1 VIALSDYDQALL
13 GGERGEAAA
22 LAMRVLIRSATVMG
36 ADSLIDIESAHIDGC
51 LYHGQASLDFV
62 ERLVR
67 GGGKVVVPTTL
78 NVGSMDLIHPEL
90 FRGDDALRDAGTRLM
105 QAHIEL
111 GCESSFTCAPYQLKR
126 RPHLG
131 QQIAWAE
138 SNAIVFANSVLGART
153 NRYGDFMDL
162 CAALT
167 GRAPRC
173 GLHLPENRHAGVVF
187 ALDDGFPRDP
197 ASRDIWYA
205 ALGLLVGQR
214 AGGAIPAIT
223 GLPADTTEDELKALG
238 AAAAS
243 SGAIAL
249 FHAVGIT
256 PEAPTLEAALGG
268 RPAADAAGGVI
279 SVSRA
284 DLRAVRATLNQA
296 PAGAPLAAVSVGTPH
311 FSLAECAALES
322 LLAAAGQ
329 RCAVDFYVNTSRYI
343 LWELEALGQ
352 AERLRA
358 AGVQFVTD
366 TCTYITPIMRQTRGL
381 VMTNSG
387 KWAHYAPANIGV
399 QVAYGSLRECVRSAM
414 QGKVCF
420 DEA

>member
-1 VIALSDYDQALL
+1 VIALSEHDQALL
-13 GGERGEAAA
+13 DGTHGEAAA
-22 LAMRVLIRSATVMG
+22 LAMRILVRSAAVMG
-36 ADSLIDIESAHIDGC
+36 ATRLVDIESAHIDGC

-62 ERLVR
+62 ERLVQ

-78 NVGSMDLIHPEL
+78 NVGSIDLIHPEL
-90 FRGDDALRDAGTRLM
+90 FRGDAGLRSAGQRLM
-105 QAHIEL
+105 EAHIEL
-111 GCESSFTCAPYQLKR
+111 GCESTFTCAPYQMKR
-126 RPHLG
+126 RPFLG

-167 GRAPRC
+167 GRAPYC
-173 GLHLPENRHAGVVF
+173 GLHLAENRHAGIVF
-187 ALDDGFPRDP
+187 HLEDFPVQTDG
-197 ASRDIWYA
+197 RDIWYA
-205 ALGLLVGQR
+205 ALGLLVGKA
-214 AGGAIPAIT
+214 AGTLIPAIA

-256 PEAPTLEAALGG
+256 PEAPDMATALGG
-268 RPAADAAGGVI
+268 RAPQRTVAVTL
-279 SVSRA
+279 A
-284 DLRAVRATLNQA
+284 DLRRVRAILNTAQPGDA
-296 PAGAPLAAVSVGTPH
+296 LAAVSVGTPH
-311 FSLAECAALES
+311 FSLDECATLDRIV
-322 LLAAAGQ
+322 AGHE
-329 RCAVDFYVNTSRYI
+329 RPFAVDFYVNTSRYI
-343 LWELEALGQ
+343 MWELENSGSAQ
-352 AERLRA
+352 RLRA

-399 QVAYGSLRECVRSAM
+399 RVAYGSLRDCVRSAIE
-414 QGKVCF
+414 GKVYF
-420 DEA
+420 HDA